1 MHDEPARVFVSCG
14 QRDGEEKQI
23 AHDVKKMLDGLGY
36 EAYLAVYDQ
45 TLRSLRENI
54 FAKLGDQTE
63 YFLFVDFC
71 REKIDAS
78 GNCRGSLF
86 SHQELAIASFL
97 GFDDD
102 VLVFQEKGLLE
113 RDGMIGAFQANAT
126 SFSDRSG
133 LIDVIKKRVE
143 SQWRK
148 DWRRKLA
155 LDQADD
161 PDCEAVPQQCG
172 ATGFFFHIRAK
183 NRHIRATAR
192 NCYAF
197 LRSVREAPTSETR
210 SFEAA
215 ELMWAGYDFPN
226 AIIPPGNCPR
236 RFNAVWFNSASPRE
250 PRFKIFSDW
259 PRNIPRLRSPGAYVL
274 EYEVVSD
281 NVPGSILPLRL
292 DLGPANSVRFGNHQ
306 PVEITQLTDAQIGR
320 FNSTRTAAS

>member
-1 MHDEPARVFVSCG
+1 MHEKPARVFVSCG
-14 QRDGEEKQI
+14 QREGEERQI
-23 AHDVKKMLDGLGY
+23 AHAVKRMLDGLGY
-36 EAYLAVYDQ
+36 EAYLAVYEQ
-45 TLRSLRENI
+45 TLLSLRENI

-63 YFLFVDFC
+63 YFLFVDLC

-102 VLVFQEKGLLE
+102 VIIFQEKGLIE
-113 RDGMIGAFQANAT
+113 RDGMIYAFQANAT

-133 LIDVIKKRVE
+133 LVDLIKKRVE
-143 SQWRK
+143 NQWRK
-148 DWRRKLA
+148 DWQRKLV

-161 PDCEAVPQQCG
+161 PDCEAVPQQGG
-172 ATGFFFHIRAK
+172 ATGFFFHIRVK

-192 NCYAF
+192 NCYAY
-197 LRSVREAPTSETR
+197 LRSVRDALTDDSH

-215 ELMWAGYDFPN
+215 ELRWAGYHFPS
-226 AIIPPGNCPR
+226 AIIPPGNCTR
-236 RFNAVWFNSASPRE
+236 RFDAVWFNSASPGD

-292 DLGPANSVRFGNHQ
+292 DLGPANSVRFGKSQ
-306 PVEITQLTDAQIGR
+306 PVEVTQLLDAQTDH
-320 FNSTRTAAS
+320 FNSTRTTAC